1 MSVYMEGH
9 TGEGQFQRSRISSLY
24 HSISIIRFDAKGK
37 GLGMSGRR
45 DVRDLPTLW
54 PRYEQGVNLIDE
66 ARKDDIVNALTFQ
79 FLHRGTRVIKYEGL

>member
-1 MSVYMEGH
+1 
-9 TGEGQFQRSRISSLY
+9 
-24 HSISIIRFDAKGK
+24 
-37 GLGMSGRR
+37 MSGRR

-66 ARKDDIVNALTFQ
+66 ARKDDIVNALNFQ